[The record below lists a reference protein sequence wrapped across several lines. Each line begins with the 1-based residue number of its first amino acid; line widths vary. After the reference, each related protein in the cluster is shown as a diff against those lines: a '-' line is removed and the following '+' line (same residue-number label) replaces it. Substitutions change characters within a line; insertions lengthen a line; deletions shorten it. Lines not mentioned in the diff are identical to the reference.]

1 MLLKRSLV
9 FFVLVTISCTS
20 FGTRETAQEV
30 DDILTERSYT
40 FKFTYEGCFGGGT
53 ETFEIRDRKIA
64 IHTFPA
70 FGGADRVKEKIDTL
84 PWTREKE
91 TLLREICMTGIH
103 FPDTFGGCTT
113 TTKYQLAGFSKFV
126 AFTDGDC
133 ALSDMI
139 ERLVK

>member
-9 FFVLVTISCTS
+9 FFVLVASSCTS
-20 FGTRETAQEV
+20 FGTRDTAQEV
-30 DDILTERSYT
+30 DDILAERSYT
-40 FKFTYEGCFGGGT
+40 FVFTYEGCFGGGT
-53 ETFEIRDRKIA
+53 ETLAVRDKKIA
-64 IHTFPA
+64 IHTFPV
-70 FGGADRVKEKIDTL
+70 FGEVDRVKEKIDTL

-113 TTKYQLAGFSKFV
+113 TTQYQLAGVWKFV
-126 AFTDGDC
+126 AFTDRDC
-133 ALSDMI
+133 ALSEMI